1 MSWKKK
7 KKASRWRRKGGL
19 LEGAGIGL
27 YLLHSNSK
35 ALLDL
40 KNHSDTK
47 RSPLEVFL
55 TTSTTWARTKKYTV
69 LPFPLH
75 TKLLFHLLPFLTQIF
90 SWVET
95 DSSAANR
102 ERQFCWTGKEREKE
116 RWPGHAVNWGSEPG
130 TRVIAV
136 VVWPASPKHPSVTDH
151 LRLILQAQS
160 TLFSSD
166 LLFFHSLFPLCLPM
180 TIHKQGMQHL
190 RSNSG
195 ILFDDAVCPGGN
207 IYPPACRAAQDY
219 FIES

>member
-1 MSWKKK
+1 MTPKGAHWRSSWPHPLLGKDQKVQFSHFHCIQSSSSIFCPFSLK
-7 KKASRWRRKGGL
+7 FSAELRLTALQPTEKGSF
-19 LEGAGIGL
+19 A
-27 YLLHSNSK
+27 
-35 ALLDL
+35 
-40 KNHSDTK
+40 
-47 RSPLEVFL
+47 
-55 TTSTTWARTKKYTV
+55 
-69 LPFPLH
+69 
-75 TKLLFHLLPFLTQIF
+75 
-90 SWVET
+90 
-95 DSSAANR
+95 
-102 ERQFCWTGKEREKE
+102 WTGKEREKE
-116 RWPGHAVNWGSEPG
+116 SWPGHTVNWGSEPG

-136 VVWPASPKHPSVTDH
+136 VVWPASPKHSSVTDH

-195 ILFDDAVCPGGN
+195 ILFDDAVWPGGN